1 MGAGAEHR
9 AAACHPDRRAG
20 RLCSEE
26 ASVKRHALL
35 TAVVVMALAPVPFIA
50 GAYLTT
56 FVFMLLIWF
65 VLAQSWD
72 WVGGEMGY
80 VNLGHFAFYGIGAY
94 GFAIA
99 LVAGWQLAAAF
110 AFAVAVTTV
119 IAIVVAFPL
128 FRLRGDYFAFAT
140 LALLPLAELLAFN
153 LVPITKGA
161 DGIVLPPHYV
171 LQPAFELALALAG
184 VTVAATIF
192 LKRHWFGFAL
202 RCIRNDERAAETIGV
217 RIGPAKIADL
227 ALSAAFAAGAGAIH
241 AWQLSYIDPP
251 TVFGLHVALVP
262 VAMALLGGSGLLW
275 GPLVGVVLLS
285 VAQQWLLVNIAMMQA
300 TVYGAVI
307 LLIGR
312 FMPGGLLR
320 APAVSRSS
328 VFSALSRDHIITLPS
343 VQDAPASDTLPYAAR
358 DISARRPLLQVENLT
373 KRFGGNVAVNGV
385 SFTVREGEIVGLI
398 GANGSGKTT
407 LFNCISKVLSSDDG
421 SILFAGTSL
430 AGLRRDE
437 IARLGI
443 GRTYQ
448 IPRPFGDQ
456 TVRENIAAAIMFRG
470 NRALGVEPAL
480 AEAASYAAFVALSAK
495 IDARADSLSLQ
506 EKKALELARALATC
520 PKLLLIDEVASGLT
534 TVEVK
539 RFVAHVRD
547 IRDQYGITI
556 IWVEHIFSA
565 LAQIID
571 RAIVLEQ
578 GKVIADGPLSDIV
591 RDTRVLKTYLGS
603 AATKVA

>member
-1 MGAGAEHR
+1 M
-9 AAACHPDRRAG
+9 
-20 RLCSEE
+20 
-26 ASVKRHALL
+26 KRQALL
-35 TAVVVMALAPVPFIA
+35 SVAVMAALAAVPFVA
-50 GAYLTT
+50 GAYVTT
-56 FVFMLLIWF
+56 FIFLLLIWF

-99 LVAGWQLAAAF
+99 LVAGWPLAAAF
-110 AFAVAVTTV
+110 AFAVAVTTLIAV
-119 IAIVVAFPL
+119 IVAFPL

-153 LVPITKGA
+153 LVSITKGA

-171 LQPAFELALALAG
+171 LQPAFELALLLAAA
-184 VTVAATIF
+184 TIAATIF
-192 LKRHWFGFAL
+192 LKRHWFGFTL
-202 RCIRNDERAAETIGV
+202 RCIRNDEQAAETIGIRTGAV
-217 RIGPAKIADL
+217 KIANL
-227 ALSAAFAAGAGAIH
+227 GLSAAYAAAAGAVH

-285 VAQQWLLVNIAMMQA
+285 VTQQWLLVNIAMMQA
-300 TVYGAVI
+300 TIYGAVI

-312 FMPGGLLR
+312 FLPGGLLR
-320 APAVSRSS
+320 AAVIRRSS
-328 VFSALSRDHIITLPS
+328 FLRALSRDHIS
-343 VQDAPASDTLPYAAR
+343 VLSAQHTPAADALPYTPR
-358 DISARRPLLQVENLT
+358 DVSARRPLLQVQNLT
-373 KRFGGNVAVNGV
+373 KNFGGNTALNGV
-385 SFTVREGEIVGLI
+385 SLAVREGEIVGLI

-407 LFNCISKVLSSDDG
+407 LFNCISNVLSAD
-421 SILFAGTSL
+421 AGAIVLAGKNL

-448 IPRPFGDQ
+448 IPRPFGDR

-470 NRALGVEPAL
+470 SDALGVKPAL
-480 AEAASYAAFVALSAK
+480 AEAMAYAAFVTLSAK
-495 IDARADSLSLQ
+495 IDARADTLSLQ
-506 EKKALELARALATC
+506 EKKALELARALATR
-520 PKLLLIDEVASGLT
+520 PQLLLIDEVASGLT

-547 IRDQYGITI
+547 IRDRYGITV

-571 RAIVLEQ
+571 RAVVLEQ
-578 GKVIADGPLSDIV
+578 GKIIADGPLDEIV
-591 RDTRVLKTYLGS
+591 RNDRVLKTYLGS
-603 AATKVA
+603 AAPKVA

>member
-1 MGAGAEHR
+1 VKRYALLIMGAMA
-9 AAACHPDRRAG
+9 
-20 RLCSEE
+20 
-26 ASVKRHALL
+26 
-35 TAVVVMALAPVPFIA
+35 ALAPLPFVA
-50 GAYLTT
+50 GAYVTT
-56 FVFMLLIWF
+56 FIFLLLIWF

-99 LVAGWQLAAAF
+99 LVAGWPLVAAF
-110 AFAVAVTTV
+110 AFAVAVTTL
-119 IAIVVAFPL
+119 IAVVVAFPL

-140 LALLPLAELLAFN
+140 LALLPLAEILAFN
-153 LVPITKGA
+153 LVSITKGA

-171 LQPAFELALALAG
+171 LQPAFELALVLAG
-184 VTVAATIF
+184 ITIAATVL

-202 RCIRNDERAAETIGV
+202 RCIRNDEQAAETVGI
-217 RIGPAKIADL
+217 RTQPAKIANL
-227 ALSAAFAAGAGAIH
+227 ALSAAFAAAAGAVH

-300 TVYGAVI
+300 TIYGAVI

-312 FMPGGLLR
+312 FLPGGLLR
-320 APAVSRSS
+320 APAIRRSS
-328 VFSALSRDHIITLPS
+328 FFGALSRELSLSLPPP
-343 VQDAPASDTLPYAAR
+343 QDAPATDALPYGRR
-358 DISARRPLLQVENLT
+358 DLSAGRPLLEVEKVT
-373 KRFGGNVAVNGV
+373 KNFGGNIALNGV
-385 SFTVREGEIVGLI
+385 SLAVREGEIVGLI

-407 LFNCISKVLSSDDG
+407 LFNCISNVLSADG
-421 SILFAGTSL
+421 GRIVFAGTNIG
-430 AGLRRDE
+430 GLRRDE

-456 TVRENIAAAIMFRG
+456 TVRENIAAAVMFRG
-470 NRALGVEPAL
+470 SGAPGVEPAL
-480 AEAASYAAFVALSAK
+480 AEATSYAAFVALSAK
-495 IDARADSLSLQ
+495 LDTRADTLSLQ
-506 EKKALELARALATC
+506 EKKALELARALATH

-539 RFVAHVRD
+539 RFVTHVRD
-547 IRDQYGITI
+547 IRDRYGITV

-571 RAIVLEQ
+571 RAVVLEQ
-578 GKVIADGPLSDIV
+578 GNVIADGPLDEIV
-591 RDTRVLKTYLGS
+591 RNERVLRTYLGS
-603 AATKVA
+603 AASKVA

>member
-1 MGAGAEHR
+1 VEAR
-9 AAACHPDRRAG
+9 VRRY
-20 RLCSEE
+20 
-26 ASVKRHALL
+26 ALL
-35 TAVVVMALAPVPFIA
+35 IVVALAALAPVPFVA
-50 GAYLTT
+50 GAYITT
-56 FVFMLLIWF
+56 FIFLLLIWF

-99 LVAGWQLAAAF
+99 LVAGWPLVA
-110 AFAVAVTTV
+110 AFAVAVAVTTA
-119 IAIVVAFPL
+119 IAAVVAFPL

-153 LVPITKGA
+153 LVRITNGA

-171 LQPAFELALALAG
+171 LQPAFELALVL
-184 VTVAATIF
+184 AATTLAATVV
-192 LKRHWFGFAL
+192 LKRHWFGFTL
-202 RCIRNDERAAETIGV
+202 RCIRNDEQAAETIGI
-217 RIGPAKIADL
+217 RTGPAKIANL
-227 ALSAAFAAGAGAIH
+227 ALSAAFAGAAGAVH

-285 VAQQWLLVNIAMMQA
+285 VAQQWLLVNIAMLQA
-300 TVYGAVI
+300 TIYGAVI

-312 FMPGGLLR
+312 LLPGGLLR
-320 APAVSRSS
+320 ATTIRRSS
-328 VFSALSRDHIITLPS
+328 ILAALSREHALSVSLP
-343 VQDAPASDTLPYAAR
+343 QHGPATDTLPYGRR
-358 DISARRPLLQVENLT
+358 DVSAGRPLLEVDNLT
-373 KRFGGNVAVNGV
+373 KNFGGNIALNEV
-385 SFTVREGEIVGLI
+385 SLAVREGEIVGLI

-407 LFNCISKVLSSDDG
+407 LFNCISKVLSADG
-421 SILFAGTSL
+421 GRIVFGGRSI

-470 NRALGVEPAL
+470 SGALDVEPAL
-480 AEAASYAAFVALSAK
+480 AETASYAAFVALSTK
-495 IDARADSLSLQ
+495 LDVRADTLSLQ
-506 EKKALELARALATC
+506 EKKALELARALATR

-539 RFVAHVRD
+539 RFVAHVRE
-547 IRDQYGITI
+547 IRDRYGITV

-565 LAQIID
+565 LAQTID
-571 RAIVLEQ
+571 RALVLEQ
-578 GKVIADGPLSDIV
+578 GNVIADGPLDEIV
-591 RDTRVLKTYLGS
+591 RDERVLKTYLGS
-603 AATKVA
+603 SASKVA